1 MGDYYIQSINKTF
14 FLSGSLIYH
23 TDNSGS
29 NANKSAGTLLNKNFI
44 MEKIIEGDNNRF
56 SSEDSYDNDVVNITK
71 FINMTNVVSGSMN
84 YLNDKEIL

>member
-29 NANKSAGTLLNKNFI
+29 NADKSNGTLINRDYI
-44 MEKIIEGDNNRF
+44 YEVADDGDNNNLTIANF
-56 SSEDSYDNDVVNITK
+56 ISMTK
-71 FINMTNVVSGSMN
+71 EVSGSIY
-84 YLNDKEIL
+84 YLGDKEVL

>member
-29 NANKSAGTLLNKNFI
+29 NANKSNGTLINKDFIEEKCFVDMTTLNISHFL
-44 MEKIIEGDNNRF
+44 
-56 SSEDSYDNDVVNITK
+56 T
-71 FINMTNVVSGSMN
+71 MTNVVSGSIY
-84 YLNDKEIL
+84 YLGDKEVM

>member
-29 NANKSAGTLLNKNFI
+29 NANKLNGTLINRDYIFEVLND
-44 MEKIIEGDNNRF
+44 GDNN
-56 SSEDSYDNDVVNITK
+56 NIRITD
-71 FINMTNVVSGSMN
+71 FINMTNRVSGSIY
-84 YLNDKEIL
+84 YLGDKEIL

>member
-29 NANKSAGTLLNKNFI
+29 NADKSNGTLIDRNYIYEVLNDGYNNNLTISNFI
-44 MEKIIEGDNNRF
+44 W
-56 SSEDSYDNDVVNITK
+56 
-71 FINMTNVVSGSMN
+71 MTDEVSGSIY
-84 YLNDKEIL
+84 YLGDKGVL